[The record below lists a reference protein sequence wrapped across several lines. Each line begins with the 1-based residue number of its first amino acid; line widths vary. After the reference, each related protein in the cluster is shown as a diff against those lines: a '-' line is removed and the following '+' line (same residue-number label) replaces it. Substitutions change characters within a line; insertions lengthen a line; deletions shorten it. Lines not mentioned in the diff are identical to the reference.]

1 METLIPDASSE
12 ITICENCRSQQSNE
26 KKFCSSCS
34 FPVQGTDEEKSS
46 FRLRL
51 SSRKRF
57 LKDAE
62 QKTRSATTMIYVAA
76 GLFFVSG
83 LITFFAT
90 DDFAIL
96 LVNLVICVVYLILA
110 VWSSRNAFAAILTAL
125 LIYLTIQLINVMTI
139 PGSLFSGIIIKIVII
154 AAFVKGIKAALEA
167 KGLLVELEK
176 IGGVSNGDR

>member
-1 METLIPDASSE
+1 
-12 ITICENCRSQQSNE
+12 
-26 KKFCSSCS
+26 
-34 FPVQGTDEEKSS
+34 
-46 FRLRL
+46 
-51 SSRKRF
+51 
-57 LKDAE
+57 
-62 QKTRSATTMIYVAA
+62 MIYVAA